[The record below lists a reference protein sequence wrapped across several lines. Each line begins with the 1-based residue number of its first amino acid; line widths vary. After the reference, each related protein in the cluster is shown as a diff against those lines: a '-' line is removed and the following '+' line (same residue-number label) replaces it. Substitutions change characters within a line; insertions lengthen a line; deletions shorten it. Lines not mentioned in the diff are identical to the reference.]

1 MIIGKK
7 KRISAKLIINSI
19 SEKKKFGRGTAY
31 SCKTNVLIE
40 FHYFMKKE

>member
-19 SEKKKFGRGTAY
+19 SEKKNSAE
-31 SCKTNVLIE
+31 VQLI
-40 FHYFMKKE
+40 HAKQMY

>member
-1 MIIGKK
+1 MILGKK
-7 KRISAKLIINSI
+7 KQNSVKLIINSI
-19 SEKKKFGRGTAY
+19 CEEKKCARGTAC